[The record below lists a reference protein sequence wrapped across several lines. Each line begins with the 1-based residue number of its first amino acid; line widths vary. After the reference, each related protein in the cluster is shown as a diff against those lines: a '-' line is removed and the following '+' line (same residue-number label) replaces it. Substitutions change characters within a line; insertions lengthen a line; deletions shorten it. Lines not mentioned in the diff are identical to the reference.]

1 MNQSK
6 KVPLCETNGP
16 CAVQINLKK
25 KIEEK

>member
-6 KVPLCETNGP
+6 KAPLSEANGP

-25 KIEEK
+25 KVEEK